1 MVDTLGHLMRHY
13 GADGKA
19 IVWEHNTHVGDARYT
34 TMANEGMYNVG
45 QLVRRNMESM
55 ESC

>member
-34 TMANEGMYNVG
+34 TMAKEGM
-45 QLVRRNMESM
+45 
-55 ESC
+55 